1 MNHKD
6 FGQHTFYPVQL
17 QMTGRQAAVLGG
29 GIVAQRKVATLLEFG
44 CQVTVISPTLT
55 EELQS
60 WAREGTIAVKA
71 ESFKPELLQGFFLV
85 ICATNQ
91 MEVNRQAAQTAREL
105 GALVNV
111 VDDPALS
118 DFTVPAHVKRD
129 DFVLTVSTGGH
140 SPKFAKLIRQE
151 LEEHYGPEYGQYLKL
166 LGQIRGTMK
175 ERLKTYCQREAFWQ
189 VALNQDVLNCLK
201 HGQWEEAEAKIRH
214 AISSI
219 RTES

>member
-6 FGQHTFYPVQL
+6 LGQPIFYPVQL
-17 QMTGRQAAVLGG
+17 HMTGREAAVLGG

-44 CQVTVISPTLT
+44 CRVTVISPTLT
-55 EELQS
+55 ELLQS
-60 WAREGTIAVKA
+60 WAREGKIAVKA
-71 ESFKPELLQGFFLV
+71 ESFYPELLQGFFLV

-91 MEVNRQAAQTAREL
+91 QDVNRQAALAAREF

-151 LEEHYGPEYGQYLKL
+151 LEEHYGPEYGQYLNL
-166 LGQIRGTMK
+166 LGQVRGMIK

-189 VALNQDVLNCLK
+189 VALNEDVLDCLRL
-201 HGQWEEAEAKIRH
+201 GQWDEAEAKIRH